1 MRHHDDL
8 TGHGGLSGLPNES
21 SQAWDGYS
29 GSAVADPP
37 SASPPPVSLAPVDL
51 PMEEQ
56 LGEEP
61 LQPESVSAAATTERR
76 QGPLAKPSTA
86 TLGGSFASIIFHLWL
101 LSMLATLTSSLPA
114 PPAAPAIDS
123 QLSADDV
130 SLPET
135 EELAKF
141 ELTDPKDKEYEAG
154 ELIEAV
160 SIGQLRAT
168 EPRPQPASSPHDFDE
183 MRPGIG
189 IPAVSDVIPQGIQ
202 IDEHIN
208 VKGTTGDAMVSI
220 ETALD
225 RVTWEIANHLV
236 EHKTLVVWLL
246 DASGSLK
253 EQRGVISNRLRRIYG
268 ELGALE
274 QAGKITRTDQALLS
288 GVVMYGEKT
297 TFITPEP
304 TDKFELIQDA
314 VKNAPTDPSGV
325 ENVFGAV
332 ELVMHRWQKY
342 RTSMG
347 RSVLVVIV
355 TDETG
360 DDFARLEPAILTC
373 KRYGAKSYVIG
384 PPAVFGRRQAY
395 VPYVAPEDKKTYQLP
410 VDLGP
415 ESYTIEVPALP
426 FWFSSSQYDFL
437 SAGMGPYGLSRLV
450 RETGG
455 SYFLTSMTTSSGLS
469 PIGVFDPQALKA
481 FEPDYRFA
489 TPQEYINDA
498 NRHKLRQA
506 VMRAAELSL
515 KYKVDKTPTLE
526 LRVTPQNYLQ
536 QLTDA
541 QKSAAETTY
550 MVDNILLAFPGNFE
564 QEYQKESSP
573 RWRANYN
580 LTMGRLLALKLR
592 AQEYNFVCAQLKQLG
607 SGDVASKTN
616 HWIFKPSKKLGAGA
630 VSKKLSA
637 DAARLLKR
645 TIDDAPDTP
654 WALLAQRD
662 LSIPFGFEVVQK
674 YIPPPKPAEQRPAAA
689 TPGKKQ
695 VRLADDT
702 QKKKAAPP
710 PPPPPPKLPKI

>member
-1 MRHHDDL
+1 MRRQEDS
-8 TGHGGLSGLPNES
+8 TGLDGANRLPNES
-21 SQAWDGYS
+21 PTAWDGHS
-29 GSAVADPP
+29 GSAVIDLPPADPAATSEAAP
-37 SASPPPVSLAPVDL
+37 SSDFATDENALPNAPAAQASP
-51 PMEEQ
+51 ERN
-56 LGEEP
+56 EP
-61 LQPESVSAAATTERR
+61 RR
-76 QGPLAKPSTA
+76 RPSTA
-86 TLGGSFASIIFHLWL
+86 SLGGTFASIVFHLWL

-114 PPAAPAIDS
+114 PPPAPAIDS
-123 QLSADDV
+123 VLSTDEDAV
-130 SLPET
+130 PEA
-135 EELAKF
+135 EELSSF
-141 ELTDPKDKEYEAG
+141 ELTEPKDKEYDAG
-154 ELIEAV
+154 DLTEAV
-160 SIGQLRAT
+160 SMGQLPAT
-168 EPRPQPASSPHDFDE
+168 EPRPQSAASSVEFDDE

-189 IPAVSDVIPQGIQ
+189 NPNLSELVSQGLQ
-202 IDEHIN
+202 VDEHIT
-208 VKGTTGDAMVSI
+208 VKGTTGNAMVPV
-220 ETALD
+220 EKALD
-225 RVTWEIANHLV
+225 QVTWEIANHLL
-236 EHKTLVVWLL
+236 EHRTLVVWLL

-253 EQRGVISNRLRRIYG
+253 EQRGIITNRLRRIYS

-274 QAGKITRTDQALLS
+274 QAGKVVARTDQALLS

-297 TFITPEP
+297 TFVTPEP
-304 TDKFELIQDA
+304 TDKFEVIQDA
-314 VKNAPTDPSGV
+314 VKNGPTDPSGV
-325 ENVFGAV
+325 ENVFSAV
-332 ELVMHRWQKY
+332 EIVMHRWQKY

-347 RSVLVVIV
+347 RSILLLIV

-373 KRYGAKSYVIG
+373 KRYGAKAYVIG
-384 PPAVFGRRQAY
+384 PPAVFGRRQAF

-415 ESYTIEVPALP
+415 ESYTIEVPQLP

-455 SYFLTSMTTSSGLS
+455 AYFLSSMTTTSGLS
-469 PIGVFDPQALKA
+469 PIGNFDPQALKA

-489 TPQEYINDA
+489 TPQEYIDDA

-526 LRVTPQNYLQ
+526 LRVNPQNYLQ
-536 QLTDA
+536 QLTEA
-541 QKSAAETTY
+541 QKSAAETSY

-564 QEYQKESSP
+564 PEYQKETSP

-580 LTMGRLLALKLR
+580 LTLGRLLALKLR
-592 AQEYNFVCAQLKQLG
+592 AQEYNFACAQLKQLG

-630 VSKKLSA
+630 VSKKLAA

-662 LSIPFGFEVVQK
+662 LSIPLGFDVIQK
-674 YIPPPKPAEQRPAAA
+674 YDPPPKPVEQRAAP
-689 TPGKKQ
+689 TKPGKKQ
-695 VRLADDT
+695 IQLADDT
-702 QKKKAAPP
+702 RKKKVAPP
-710 PPPPPPKLPKI
+710 APQPPPKLPKL

>member
-1 MRHHDDL
+1 MRHHEPS
-8 TGHGGLSGLPNES
+8 TGLEGPNGLPNQS
-21 SQAWDGYS
+21 PVAWDGHS
-29 GSAVADPP
+29 GSAV
-37 SASPPPVSLAPVDL
+37 VDL
-51 PMEEQ
+51 PAPGAPPAKPVPAFPSDLATDENSLPQSAPAAET
-56 LGEEP
+56 
-61 LQPESVSAAATTERR
+61 PEDHKQGRR
-76 QGPLAKPSTA
+76 PSTA
-86 TLGGSFASIIFHLWL
+86 SLGGTFTSIIFHLWL

-114 PPAAPAIDS
+114 PPPAPAIDS
-123 QLSADDV
+123 VISADDDAM
-130 SLPET
+130 PEA
-135 EELAKF
+135 EEISNF
-141 ELTDPKDKEYEAG
+141 ELTEPKDKEYDAGDLVEA
-154 ELIEAV
+154 A

-168 EPRPQPASSPHDFDE
+168 EPRPQSSSSVPDFQDE
-183 MRPGIG
+183 MRPGLGNPNLGEI
-189 IPAVSDVIPQGIQ
+189 ISQGLEV
-202 IDEHIN
+202 DERIT
-208 VKGTTGDAMVSI
+208 VKGTTGNAMVPV
-220 ETALD
+220 EKALD
-225 RVTWEIANHLV
+225 QVTWEIANHLL

-246 DASGSLK
+246 DASGSLN
-253 EQRGVISNRLRRIYG
+253 EQRGIITNRLRRIYG

-274 QAGKITRTDQALLS
+274 QAGKVVARTDQALLS

-297 TFITPEP
+297 TFVTPEP
-304 TDKFELIQDA
+304 TDKFEAIQDA
-314 VKNAPTDPSGV
+314 VKNGPTDPSGV

-332 ELVMHRWQKY
+332 EIVMHRWQKY

-347 RSVLVVIV
+347 RSVLLLIV

-373 KRYGAKSYVIG
+373 KRYGAKAYVIG

-415 ESYTIEVPALP
+415 ESYTIEVPQLP

-455 SYFLTSMTTSSGLS
+455 AYFLSSMTTTSGLS
-469 PIGVFDPQALKA
+469 PIGNFDPQALKA

-526 LRVTPQNYLQ
+526 LRVNPQNYLQ
-536 QLTDA
+536 QLTEA

-564 QEYQKESSP
+564 SEYQKETSP

-580 LTMGRLLALKLR
+580 LTLGRLLALKLR
-592 AQEYNFVCAQLKQLG
+592 AQEYNFACAQLKQLG

-616 HWIFKPSKKLGAGA
+616 HWTFKPSKKLAAGA
-630 VSKKLSA
+630 VSKKLAA
-637 DAARLLKR
+637 DADRLLKR
-645 TIDDAPDTP
+645 TVDDAPDTP

-674 YIPPPKPAEQRPAAA
+674 YDPPLKPVERRPGPA

-695 VRLADDT
+695 VQLADDT
-702 QKKKAAPP
+702 KRVKKPPP
-710 PPPPPPKLPKI
+710 PPPPPPKLPKL